1 MKAILTIILAVACA
15 GPTLAQ
21 VPESPVPLYFVPSP
35 PARVEGMLRE
45 IPRAEAPSLDTAIQ
59 LAVAAVEACAAK
71 GGKVS
76 VLVTDSVA
84 TPVVMLSGDGASERS
99 QLITSTK
106 AHVVVMYGL
115 PSGEVAEKARSDPD
129 LAREL
134 ALNPNIGVARGG
146 AFPLK
151 RDGELIGVLAVSG
164 MRGEDE
170 ACAQE
175 AMAKVP
181 IS

>member
-1 MKAILTIILAVACA
+1 MKIILTLLLAVSFT
-15 GPTLAQ
+15 GPALAQ

-59 LAVAAVEACAAK
+59 LAVAAVEACNAK

-106 AHVVVMYGL
+106 AHIVVKYGV
-115 PSGEVAEKARSDPD
+115 PSHEVAEKARQDPE

-146 AFPLK
+146 AFPLT

-164 MRGEDE
+164 MRGQDE
-170 ACAQE
+170 ACALE

-181 IS
+181 VN

>member
-1 MKAILTIILAVACA
+1 MKWLPVITLMALA
-15 GPTLAQ
+15 GPALGQ

-45 IPRAEAPSLDTAIQ
+45 IPRAEAPSLDVSIR

-76 VLVTDSVA
+76 VLVADSVG
-84 TPVVMLSGDGASERS
+84 TPVVLLSGDGASERS
-99 QLITSTK
+99 QLITTTK
-106 AHVVVMYGL
+106 AHTVVKYRL
-115 PSGEVAEKARSDPD
+115 PSGEVAAKARENPE
-129 LAREL
+129 LAQEL

-146 AFPLK
+146 AFPLMSG
-151 RDGELIGVLAVSG
+151 GELIGVLAVSG

-170 ACAQE
+170 NCARE

-181 IS
+181 LP